1 MSAREPR
8 QALPKESVDE
18 AGQARID
25 VGRNLRRLRRASGL
39 SLRSLAERSRLAVN
53 TLSLIENNRTSPSVS
68 TLQQLAI
75 ALEEPITSFFESDRP
90 KQRVSYV
97 KADRG
102 PKATFD
108 HGALEDL
115 GAGLRGRALEPILV
129 TLRARADSGSRPIV
143 HTGLE
148 FVYCLQGTLE
158 YDIEGESYR
167 LEPGD
172 SLLFEAHLP
181 HRWQNPESDPARAIL
196 VLSPSD
202 EHDRPT
208 DRHFLLP
215 GSTAGQPPQD
225 ASIPRGHSGDR
236 I

>member
-1 MSAREPR
+1 MSDREPGR
-8 QALPKESVDE
+8 AFRKPSVDE
-18 AGQARID
+18 AGQAQID
-25 VGRNLRRLRRASGL
+25 VGRNLRRLRRDRGL

-53 TLSLIENNRTSPSVS
+53 TLSLIENNKTSPSVS

-75 ALEEPITSFFESDRP
+75 ALEEPITSFFESENLE
-90 KQRVSYV
+90 QRVAYV

-102 PKATFD
+102 PKAAFD
-108 HGALEDL
+108 HGTLEDL
-115 GAGLRGRALEPILV
+115 GPGLRGRGLEPILV
-129 TLRARADSGSRPIV
+129 TLRAWADSGSSPIV

-148 FVYCLQGTLE
+148 FVYCLEGTVE

-181 HRWQNPESDPARAIL
+181 HRWQNPESDPARAIM

-215 GSTAGQPPQD
+215 GLTAGRPRQD
-225 ASIPRGHSGDR
+225 GSIPQGHSGDKT
-236 I
+236 

>member
-1 MSAREPR
+1 MSDREPGR
-8 QALPKESVDE
+8 AFRKPSVDE
-18 AGQARID
+18 AGQAQID
-25 VGRNLRRLRRASGL
+25 VGRNLRRLRRGRGL
-39 SLRSLAERSRLAVN
+39 SLRSLAGRSRPA
-53 TLSLIENNRTSPSVS
+53 VS

-75 ALEEPITSFFESDRP
+75 ALEEPITSFFESENLE
-90 KQRVSYV
+90 QRVAYV

-102 PKATFD
+102 PKAAFD
-108 HGALEDL
+108 HGTLEDL
-115 GAGLRGRALEPILV
+115 GPGLRGRGLEPILV
-129 TLRARADSGSRPIV
+129 TLRAWADSGSSPIV

-148 FVYCLQGTLE
+148 FVYCLEGTVE

-181 HRWQNPESDPARAIL
+181 HRWQNPESDPARAIM

-215 GSTAGQPPQD
+215 GLTAGKPRKD
-225 ASIPRGHSGDR
+225 ASIPQGDSGDKT
-236 I
+236 